1 MSNFLVAQRTEL
13 TIKETGV
20 TVTVP
25 QNATAK
31 LLYYLSCINT
41 IIKLIELNIDEVDYS
56 FVSLVNDYEN
66 CQATSVTNQDKQ
78 KVLRIARAFSP
89 NILEGKIFFKI
100 ANLDSGNQFFEINS
114 SEITV
119 AATDEV
125 FIGGAK
131 KKIQKI
137 MMYKDSWLQ
146 TYYFNAIRDL
156 DRELGQLT
164 RTNTQFFG
172 LFVCLFI
179 PRNYSLINYK

>member
-31 LLYYLSCINT
+31 LLYYLNCINC
-41 IIKLIELNIDEVDYS
+41 IIKIVELNIDEVDYA
-56 FVSLVNDYEN
+56 FVSMVNDYKN
-66 CQATSVTNQDKQ
+66 CLPYTTTNQDKQ
-78 KVLRIARAFSP
+78 KVLRIARLLSP
-89 NILEGKIFFKI
+89 NILEGKIFFKF
-100 ANLDSGNQFFEINS
+100 ANLGDSGNQFFEINS

-131 KKIQKI
+131 KKIHKI

-156 DRELGQLT
+156 ERELGQLT
-164 RTNTQFFG
+164 RTNTQFIG
-172 LFVCLFI
+172 LFV
-179 PRNYSLINYK
+179 